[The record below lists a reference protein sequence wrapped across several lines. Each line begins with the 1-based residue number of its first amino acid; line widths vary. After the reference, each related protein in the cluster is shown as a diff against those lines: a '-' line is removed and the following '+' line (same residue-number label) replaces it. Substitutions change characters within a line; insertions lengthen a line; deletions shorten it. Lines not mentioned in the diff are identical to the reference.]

1 MYDSLSSAEAAR
13 EYEEIQEVLKMYR
26 SSCLLADYV
35 IKKGMVD
42 EEERDVY
49 EYGFQIGIELGCFVL
64 YCIALAA
71 YMDMLIGG
79 ALFFL
84 IFAPLRAYAGGL
96 HLERFHSCFI
106 LSCLTYSAVL
116 ALVKY
121 VQAPQIPVFL
131 LVITFGAAVYI
142 LYPVENNNRKVDEE
156 DDRYFRKKLR
166 IFLSLHFGLAA
177 LCLAMGWDKYLFE
190 IFLVYFIVVSTMAVG
205 KAKQKE

>member
-26 SSCLLADYV
+26 ASCLLADYV

-116 ALVKY
+116 LCISYTRSK
-121 VQAPQIPVFL
+121 
-131 LVITFGAAVYI
+131 ITTG
-142 LYPVENNNRKVDEE
+142 RWT
-156 DDRYFRKKLR
+156 RKKTGTSVR
-166 IFLSLHFGLAA
+166 SFAYS
-177 LCLAMGWDKYLFE
+177 
-190 IFLVYFIVVSTMAVG
+190 
-205 KAKQKE
+205 